1 MMRKNNKRIIAM
13 ALAASLFL
21 GLETYPYAGNVEKV
35 SAATTNLTSIV
46 DASAE
51 KTTKFTHNEWKG
63 TTYKDVDG
71 TEVKGAEV
79 YAINTKEATSTSTSY
94 VSYDTVENA
103 IAGARDYDKEKS
115 AYVQF
120 LTGSGDD
127 VKDWSLTVVQNQTT
141 ADQGMYSDFY
151 EKDYR
156 QQGDWKN
163 DLTLPAS
170 WQHHGF
176 DFSIYANV
184 QMPWQAAYDSN
195 VRSPKSPVKY
205 NPVGLYR
212 KNFKV
217 DEGLADSNG
226 RINISFQGVESAYY
240 VYVNGKEVGYS
251 EDSYSPHSFDITD
264 YLEKDSDGTVSKQ
277 AENLLA
283 VKVLKFCDGTW
294 MEGQDFFY
302 DGGIFRDVYLFAT
315 PLVHLD
321 DYFVTTDLDEN
332 YVNADLHFT
341 DLKMVNYSTSAIK
354 AGDYEIKVQIFNE
367 DGSIFMDGYTIDVP
381 AIAAGKNEGAAS
393 VQIPDASHMVTA
405 PKLWSCEQPNMY
417 VMVLSLVDKKSGA
430 LVEAISQGL
439 GFREIEFT
447 RSEVNANGTRITAD
461 RDYTPMLI
469 NGKKF
474 KLKGTNRHDTDP
486 VYGKYVPHDTYFED
500 IKLMKQYNINAVRTS
515 HYAND
520 EYLYYLCDK
529 YGLYVMAET
538 NIESHAIMNKAEEQ
552 VHFKKMV
559 MDRTITSFQRLK
571 NRTSVIMWSTGNE
584 NYYSG
589 SANYADGM
597 FYDLIMYFKN
607 NDFTRPVHCESSGSS
622 NGVDMGSNM
631 YPSVETVVD
640 KAKSNMPYVLCE
652 YDHAMGNAVGNI
664 KEYWDAIRSSDNML
678 GGFIWDWVDQARMLP
693 LEKAVLQN
701 KNDEDGPYDYYA
713 TQKAHQNLYKD
724 ENDGMFY
731 AYGGD
736 SGDRPNDGSFCVNGL
751 VSPDRDVQP
760 ELYEVKYRYQNF
772 WFDTTTEQDLDDE
785 YIYVF
790 NESSF
795 DNLNKYNLVCE
806 VYEDDKLLGSETL
819 GDVDIAPG
827 AEDYVK
833 VNIRKYLPQTLKA
846 GSKYYFNVT
855 VKTRQE
861 MKGKLDGSDVVIVP
875 ANHDISHEQF
885 EIPNTYSTVTKT
897 VSTNPVNVSE
907 DGDYYSIKG
916 NQFSFSLNKSTGAIE
931 NYVYK
936 NELVMEK
943 GPVPNYWRAPLN
955 NDRGDIRNDEWQ
967 GVGQTAYADSIHVSE
982 NSHNQKVIT
991 VLLKFEKIA
1000 DVEQEMIY
1008 TIDGS
1013 GAVTVDVKFDPTNG
1027 QYKNNRLLRVG
1038 TEMVLPE
1045 GYENV
1050 HWLGRGPVETMS
1062 DRCTGEMVGSYKT
1075 TVTEL
1080 FYPYLDTQDTG
1091 TLTGLKWFTVTN
1103 DNNRTA
1109 ITIAGIEDFEASALH
1124 FTADDMTR
1132 AKHPFDLTELSETIL
1147 SVNCAS
1153 AGAGN
1158 ASCGPDTLEAYKL
1171 TTDRDYEYSYTIVPY
1186 TAGNAFYGIA
1196 PYVSDATRQYRA
1208 EVGNVVYAATFDA
1221 DLKPPTPSPEPPIN
1235 QQQVTPAPPAPTPVP
1250 VQSPVPSKVKVAK
1263 VKKFKASSKKKIVTL
1278 KWKKNKKVKGYVI
1291 ERSLKKNKGFKV
1303 IKKINKNKTVKYVD
1317 RKVKKSKTYYY
1328 RIKAFVKSGRKN
1340 VYSKYSTVK
1349 VKVK

>member
-1 MMRKNNKRIIAM
+1 MRKMKKNNKRIMAI

-21 GLETYPYAGNVEKV
+21 GCGAYPNDVNVKKV

-46 DASAE
+46 DSSVD

-63 TTYKDVDG
+63 TTYTDVDG
-71 TEVKGAEV
+71 NEVKGAEV

-94 VSYDTVENA
+94 VSYESVENA
-103 IAGARDYDKEKS
+103 IAGARDYAKDKSE
-115 AYVQF
+115 YVQF
-120 LTGSGDD
+120 LTGSDDD

-141 ADQGMYSDFY
+141 ADQAMYSDFY
-151 EKDYR
+151 KKDYA

-163 DLTLPAS
+163 DLELPAS

-184 QMPWQAAYDSN
+184 QMPWQWSYDSN
-195 VRSPKSPVKY
+195 VTSPKSPVKY

-264 YLEKDSDGTVSKQ
+264 YLEKDSDGKVSRQ

-332 YVNADLHFT
+332 YVNAELKFT
-341 DLKMVNYSTSAIK
+341 DLKMVNYSTSAVN

-381 AIAAGKNEGAAS
+381 AIAAGKNDGAAS
-393 VQIPDASHMVTA
+393 AMIPDSSHFVTA

-417 VMVLSLVDKKSGA
+417 VMVLSLVDKKTGA

-447 RSEVNANGTRITAD
+447 RSEVNGNGTRITAD

-474 KLKGTNRHDTDP
+474 KLKGTNRHDSDP
-486 VYGKYVPHDTYFED
+486 VYGKYNPHATMFED
-500 IKLMKQYNINAVRTS
+500 IKLMKQYNINSVRTS
-515 HYAND
+515 HYADD

-538 NIESHAIMNKAEEQ
+538 NVESHAIMNKPAQ
-552 VHFKKMV
+552 QIHFKELV

-589 SANYADGM
+589 NAAYAEGM

-607 NDFTRPVHCESSGSS
+607 NDYTRPVHCESSGSS
-622 NGVDMGSNM
+622 NGVDMDSNM
-631 YPSVETVVD
+631 YPSVETVVN

-693 LEKAVLQN
+693 LEKAVLQD
-701 KNDEDGPYDYYA
+701 KNNEYGPYDYYA

-772 WFDTTTEQDLDDE
+772 WFDSTSEQDLDEE
-785 YIYVF
+785 YIYVY

-819 GDVDIAPG
+819 SADIAPG

-833 VNIRKYLPQTLKA
+833 VNIRKYLPQTLNA
-846 GSKYYFNVT
+846 GSRYYFNVT
-855 VKTRQE
+855 VKTKQE
-861 MKGKLDGSDVVIVP
+861 MKGQLDGNDVVIVP

-897 VSTNPVNVSE
+897 VSTNPVNLSE
-907 DGDYYSIKG
+907 DDSYYTVKG
-916 NQFSFSLNKSTGAIE
+916 NQFEFKLNKSTGAIE

-943 GPVPNYWRAPLN
+943 GPIPNYWRAPIN
-955 NDRGDIRNDEWQ
+955 NDREKSEEWQ
-967 GVGQTAYADSIHVSE
+967 GAGQTAYADSIDVAT
-982 NSHNQKVIT
+982 NSHNQTVIT
-991 VLLKFEKIA
+991 VLLKFEKLA
-1000 DVEQEMIY
+1000 NVEQEMIY

-1013 GAVTVDVKFDPTNG
+1013 GAVTVDIKFDPVNAG
-1027 QYKNNRLLRVG
+1027 LKNNRLLRVG

-1050 HWLGRGPVETMS
+1050 YWLGRGPVETMS

-1103 DNNRTA
+1103 DNKRTA
-1109 ITIAGIEDFEASALH
+1109 LAIAAIEDFEASALH
-1124 FTADDMTR
+1124 FTADDLTKAR
-1132 AKHPFDLTELSETIL
+1132 HPFDLTELSETIL
-1147 SVNCAS
+1147 SVNHIS

-1158 ASCGPDTLEAYKL
+1158 ASCGPDTLDAYRL
-1171 TTDRDYEYSYTIVPY
+1171 TTDRVYEYSYTIVPY
-1186 TAGNAFYGIA
+1186 TAGNAFDGVA
-1196 PYVSDATRQYRA
+1196 PYVSNVTRQYRA
-1208 EVGNVVYAATFDA
+1208 EAGNVVYAATYDA
-1221 DLKPPTPSPEPPIN
+1221 DLQPPTP
-1235 QQQVTPAPPAPTPVP
+1235 APAPTQPVIQQPASPAP
-1250 VQSPVPSKVKVAK
+1250 VQSPVPSKVTVAK
-1263 VKKFKASSKKKIVTL
+1263 VKKFKASAKKKAVTL

-1291 ERSLKKNKGFKV
+1291 ERSLKKNKGYKV
-1303 IKKINKNKTVKYVD
+1303 IKKINKKTTVKYVD

-1328 RIKAFVKSGRKN
+1328 RIKAFVKKGSKN
-1340 VYSKYSTVK
+1340 VYSKYSTVR